1 MTKRNAV
8 FVSFALL
15 ISLLSISGLRFHS
28 TAGFILF
35 MVGFPGDVVMIL
47 MTGVHG
53 GGTWG
58 ENLVG
63 GIVAVV
69 IDTVFFYWVFR
80 LALWAKRKV
89 M

>member
-1 MTKRNAV
+1 
-8 FVSFALL
+8 
-15 ISLLSISGLRFHS
+15 
-28 TAGFILF
+28 